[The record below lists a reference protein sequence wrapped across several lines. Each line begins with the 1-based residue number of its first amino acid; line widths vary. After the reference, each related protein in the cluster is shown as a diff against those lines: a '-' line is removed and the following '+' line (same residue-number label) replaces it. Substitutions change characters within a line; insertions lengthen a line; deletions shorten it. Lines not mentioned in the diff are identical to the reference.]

1 VGDGKASE
9 MIKVTTLPGAVAMN
23 LRATLALSVVVLSV
37 ICFAQEPKNAEQPGR
52 VRSEIQTRAEALFD
66 RARLLSDI
74 RAEKSPPFRLQAT
87 FSLTRKNLETSHGT
101 YTEIWI
107 SDSQF
112 RRETVINDMQR
123 LEVGTAKSVWQLDSS
138 KNFPLIADRLPSVI
152 NVFPERMDIE
162 FGSVQKS
169 AAQEGAQTGECA
181 VAEPHG
187 GRGKRAFCF
196 EEKSGVLWEAL
207 VGQDLYGSDYACF
220 YGEFRKF
227 GSRWFPRQMACFDGS
242 VKRIEAEVTE
252 LVTAP
257 SADASLFTPPTG
269 AAELGRCF
277 SKIEFPARAFT
288 PEPDFPRGELQFGKG
303 SSVELSLIVD
313 KQGKSQD
320 VRINESGGKQ
330 FDEVALKTVRQWRF
344 KPATCDGEP
353 MAQKIGVNVGF
364 HLR

>member
-1 VGDGKASE
+1 
-9 MIKVTTLPGAVAMN
+9 
-23 LRATLALSVVVLSV
+23 
-37 ICFAQEPKNAEQPGR
+37 
-52 VRSEIQTRAEALFD
+52 
-66 RARLLSDI
+66 
-74 RAEKSPPFRLQAT
+74 
-87 FSLTRKNLETSHGT
+87 
-101 YTEIWI
+101 
-107 SDSQF
+107 
-112 RRETVINDMQR
+112 
-123 LEVGTAKSVWQLDSS
+123 
-138 KNFPLIADRLPSVI
+138 
-152 NVFPERMDIE
+152 
-162 FGSVQKS
+162 
-169 AAQEGAQTGECA
+169 
-181 VAEPHG
+181 
-187 GRGKRAFCF
+187 
-196 EEKSGVLWEAL
+196 
-207 VGQDLYGSDYACF
+207 
-220 YGEFRKF
+220 
-227 GSRWFPRQMACFDGS
+227 MACFDGS